1 MTRLTLVT
9 NMKKPDATI
18 IAELKLVNKKL
29 ESRIE
34 ALLSVIE
41 ILKIK

>member
-1 MTRLTLVT
+1 MKYEDQLKQTLS
-9 NMKKPDATI
+9 
-18 IAELKLVNKKL
+18 IAERLIATLEEKVAIQ